1 MAMACMEAALRL
13 RKRTPRGWC
22 VILWH
27 DTTWVV
33 KHVQVLPDGNC
44 KLRASAGGVT
54 QRACGGDGFR
64 RGITANNWL
73 RLDAST
79 PASPTIPH
87 AQSPPPYKRLTKIAA
102 VGSEDALVW
111 AHVATNL

>member
-27 DTTWVV
+27 DTAWVV

-54 QRACGGDGFR
+54 QRAGGGDGFR
-64 RGITANNWL
+64 RG
-73 RLDAST
+73 
-79 PASPTIPH
+79 SPQTTGSDWTHPLPLAPQDPTRNHPRHIND
-87 AQSPPPYKRLTKIAA
+87 SPI
-102 VGSEDALVW
+102 
-111 AHVATNL
+111 